1 MPDAR
6 LLVVDD
12 HPELLEFVG
21 EALSR
26 DGFTVERAS
35 NCKTALELLS
45 VGHFDLAVVDLGLPD
60 GSGADICRSVR
71 EHQPET
77 YVLVLTAN
85 TAVASRVGALDAGA
99 DDYLMKP
106 FALAEL
112 RARVRAL
119 LRRKRLP
126 QAPART
132 YRRGDVH
139 LHFAT
144 KVASSGGVRAP
155 VTEREWTILRELM
168 RAYPGFV
175 ARTELLARAWP
186 GGGQDKGAS
195 LDVLL
200 SRLRQKLGPDTI
212 VTSRGV
218 GVALAEGDD
227 SE

>member
-1 MPDAR
+1 MSDAR

-12 HPELLEFVG
+12 HPELLDFVG

-26 DGFTVERAS
+26 DGFVVERAS
-35 NCKTALELLS
+35 NCETALELLAI
-45 VGHFDLAVVDLGLPD
+45 GHFDLAVVDLGLPD
-60 GSGADICRSVR
+60 GSGADICRSIR
-71 EHQPET
+71 ENQPET

-85 TAVASRVGALDAGA
+85 TAVASRVSALDAGA

-126 QAPART
+126 EKADT
-132 YRRGDVH
+132 YHRRGVH
-139 LHFAT
+139 LDFGA
-144 KVASSGGVRAP
+144 KLAIARGGRAP

-175 ARTELLARAWP
+175 ARPELLARAWP
-186 GGGQDKGAS
+186 GGGQAKGAS

-200 SRLRQKLGPDTI
+200 SRLRQKLGPDVL
-212 VTSRGV
+212 VTNRGV
-218 GVALAEGDD
+218 GVALAVED
-227 SE
+227 SGE

>member
-1 MPDAR
+1 MSDAR

-26 DGFTVERAS
+26 EGFTVERAP
-35 NCKTALELLS
+35 NCATALECLGS
-45 VGHFDLAVVDLGLPD
+45 GHFDLAVVDLGLPD
-60 GSGADICRSVR
+60 GSGADICRSIR

-85 TAVASRVGALDAGA
+85 TAVASRVNALDAGA

-126 QAPART
+126 EKPARN
-132 YRRGDVH
+132 YRRRDVH
-139 LHFAT
+139 LDFSA
-144 KVASSGGVRAP
+144 KLAIAREGRAP
-155 VTEREWTILRELM
+155 ITEREWTILSELL

-175 ARTELLARAWP
+175 SRTDLLARAWP

-200 SRLRQKLGPDTI
+200 SRVRQKLGPDVL

-218 GVALAEGDD
+218 GVALAPGDD
-227 SE
+227 DE

>member
-12 HPELLEFVG
+12 HPELLDFVG

-26 DGFTVERAS
+26 DGFTVERAPT
-35 NCKTALELLS
+35 CKRALELLS
-45 VGHFDLAVVDLGLPD
+45 IGHFDLAVIDLGLPD
-60 GSGADICRSVR
+60 GSGADICRSIR

-126 QAPART
+126 EPTDRT
-132 YRRGDVH
+132 YQRGDVR
-139 LHFAT
+139 LDFAA
-144 KVASSGGVRAP
+144 KLASARGGRAP

-168 RAYPGFV
+168 RAHPGFV
-175 ARTELLARAWP
+175 SRSELLARAWP
-186 GGGQDKGAS
+186 GGGQNKGAS

-200 SRLRQKLGPDTI
+200 SRLRQKLGPDVLITG
-212 VTSRGV
+212 RGV
-218 GVALAEGDD
+218 GVALAEEDN

>member
-1 MPDAR
+1 MSDAR

-12 HPELLEFVG
+12 HLELLDFVG

-26 DGFTVERAS
+26 EGFTVERAP
-35 NCKTALELLS
+35 NCARALELLGI
-45 VGHFDLAVVDLGLPD
+45 GHFDLAVVDLGLPD
-60 GSGADICRSVR
+60 GSGADICRSIR
-71 EHQPET
+71 EHQPDT

-126 QAPART
+126 ERPAHT
-132 YRRGDVH
+132 YSRGDVR
-139 LHFAT
+139 LDFEAKLAFAHG
-144 KVASSGGVRAP
+144 SRAP

-175 ARTELLARAWP
+175 SRAELLARAWP
-186 GGGQDKGAS
+186 GGGQNKGAS

-200 SRLRQKLGPDTI
+200 SRVRQKLGADVI
-212 VTSRGV
+212 VTNRGV

-227 SE
+227 GE